1 MNFEKFMISVI
12 KDSYRLDSGHFN
24 YPHLLKKV
32 TTSSRRLVNS
42 LELDDLALEEKKEKI
57 VKIITF

>member
-1 MNFEKFMISVI
+1 MISVI

-42 LELDDLALEEKKEKI
+42 LELDDLALEEKKEKL